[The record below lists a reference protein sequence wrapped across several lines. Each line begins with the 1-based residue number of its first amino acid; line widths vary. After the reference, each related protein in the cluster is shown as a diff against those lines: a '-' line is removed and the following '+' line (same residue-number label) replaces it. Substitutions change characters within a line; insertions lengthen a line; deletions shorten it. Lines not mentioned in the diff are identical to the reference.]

1 MRAYIQYV
9 TYIVYIV
16 NWMNS
21 MDVKTKRTRLSRD
34 QRRRQLLD
42 TAKDLVGAQGADA
55 LTLVSLAETA
65 GVSRPVVYD
74 QFGTRSGLFI
84 ALYEEIAERQFGML
98 RDRLANAKPAF
109 RSVAEAASA
118 AYMRCYATV
127 GPEAFAIVAALKGDD
142 AMERFASD
150 LLRRYVDAYAQA
162 FRSYTRLPDD
172 TLAVR
177 CTAIVG
183 AAEALSGVM
192 LRGEIKEP
200 EAVATLFSLI
210 TSWFD
215 QEGEAVS

>member
-1 MRAYIQYV
+1 
-9 TYIVYIV
+9 
-16 NWMNS
+16 
-21 MDVKTKRTRLSRD
+21 MDVRTKRTRLSRD

-42 TAKDLVGAQGADA
+42 SAKAMVGAHGADA
-55 LTLVSLAETA
+55 LTLVSLAESA

-74 QFGTRSGLFI
+74 QFQTRSGLFI

-98 RDRLANAKPAF
+98 RDRLAKADPNF

-127 GPEAFAIVAALKGDD
+127 GPEAFAIVAALQGDED
-142 AMERFASD
+142 MEHFASN

-162 FRSYTRLPDD
+162 FRPYIEAPMDVLTI
-172 TLAVR
+172 R

-192 LRGEIKEP
+192 LRNEIEER
-200 EAVATLFSLI
+200 EAVSTLFSLI
-210 TSWFD
+210 TSWFGH
-215 QEGEAVS
+215 ECETTRLRS

>member
-1 MRAYIQYV
+1 M
-9 TYIVYIV
+9 YIV
-16 NWMNS
+16 NWVNS
-21 MDVKTKRTRLSRD
+21 MDVKTKRTRLNRD

-42 TAKDLVGAQGADA
+42 AAKDMIGARGADA
-55 LTLVSLAETA
+55 LTLVSLAEA
-65 GVSRPVVYD
+65 ADVSRPVVYD
-74 QFGTRSGLFI
+74 QFQTRSGLFI
-84 ALYEEIAERQFGML
+84 ALYEEIAERQLGML
-98 RDRLANAKPAF
+98 RDRLANAEPAF
-109 RSVAEAASA
+109 RSVAEAAST

-127 GPEAFAIVAALKGDD
+127 GPEAFAIVAALQGDE

-172 TLAVR
+172 TLTVH

-192 LRGEIKEP
+192 LRGEIDEH
-200 EAVATLFSLI
+200 EAVTTLFSLI

-215 QEGEAVS
+215 QDGEAVS

>member
-1 MRAYIQYV
+1 M
-9 TYIVYIV
+9 
-16 NWMNS
+16 
-21 MDVKTKRTRLSRD
+21 MDVKTKRTRLNRD

-42 TAKDLVGAQGADA
+42 VAKGMVGAHGADA

-74 QFGTRSGLFI
+74 QFQTRSGLFI

-98 RDRLANAKPAF
+98 RDRLANAEPAF
-109 RSVAEAASA
+109 RSVAEAASE

-127 GPEAFAIVAALKGDD
+127 GPEAFAIVAALKGDE
-142 AMERFASD
+142 AMERFGSE
-150 LLRRYVDAYAQA
+150 LLRRYIDAYAEA
-162 FRSYTRLPDD
+162 FRPYTRLPEEVL
-172 TLAVR
+172 TVR

-192 LRGEIKEP
+192 VRSEIEEP

-210 TSWFD
+210 ISWFSTD
-215 QEGEAVS
+215 IPSDG